1 MVQRRS
7 RVPDVD
13 LDPAHYRFLDSI
25 DKRRLTPV
33 APVSTADA
41 STAAITAVPA
51 TAITTVAT
59 TAATSSTPYGYS
71 QAQADA
77 IPAAINNIIARQ
89 ALIIT
94 AVNQLINAAPNALTN
109 SVKTQFN
116 ALIEEMQKRDAM
128 EQG

>member
-33 APVSTADA
+33 APVSTDDA
-41 STAAITAVPA
+41 STTAITAVPE

-71 QAQADA
+71 QVQADA
-77 IPAAINNIIARQ
+77 IPAAINSIIARQ

-94 AVNQLINAAPNALTN
+94 AVNQLISAAPNALTN

>member
-1 MVQRRS
+1 MGQRRS

-13 LDPAHYRFLDSI
+13 LDPAHYRFLDGL

-33 APVSTADA
+33 AQVTADDA
-41 STAAITAVPA
+41 GISSIAAVPS

-59 TAATSSTPYGYS
+59 TAATNSSPYGYA

-77 IPAAINNIIARQ
+77 IPAALNNIIARQ
-89 ALIIT
+89 ALIVT
-94 AVNQLINAAPNALTN
+94 AVNQLIGGAPVTSDL
-109 SVKTQFN
+109 KTQFN

>member
-1 MVQRRS
+1 MAQRRS

-33 APVSTADA
+33 AQVTADD
-41 STAAITAVPA
+41 AAISSIAEVPS

-59 TAATSSTPYGYS
+59 TAATNSTPYGYA

-94 AVNQLINAAPNALTN
+94 AVNQLIGGAPVTSDL
-109 SVKTQFN
+109 KTQFN